1 MRCLSP
7 VRGIVKIDYLVHFSV
22 SLSTDLVVRLKP
34 WQRQP
39 SQYWWSEHGLFSFW
53 RNISCVDSGVAK
65 VREISTTAFLTSP
78 NSLRLIVSSG
88 WNFFGRWALFHHLG
102 TVGMHNM
109 DRSISDL
116 ELLGGSL
123 WSALGSGIWGLF
135 LGLFFKCSV
144 HTFQSKHNLTSML

>member
-1 MRCLSP
+1 MKFLSP

-53 RNISCVDSGVAK
+53 RRIRCLNSGVEK
-65 VREISTTAFLTSP
+65 VRGNSITVLVTGP
-78 NSLRLIVSSG
+78 ISLRSIDSSS

-116 ELLGGSL
+116 ELLGGPYEVL
-123 WSALGSGIWGLF
+123 SGVWGLF